1 MSEFEGDLPD
11 RPIGDSEQL
20 SANERLIIEA
30 LRAPVEVD
38 SRAFDARVM
47 AAIRNERAHEASVVR
62 MHRGRVAA
70 AVVLFGAVAAAVVFL
85 AIGRDAQPSG
95 GVPQARS
102 AAVILSEQR
111 NITFTLVASGASSVA
126 VAGSFNGWSTAAT
139 PLRRVGKDTWAA
151 EIPLGAGR
159 YVYQF
164 VIDGTRWVADPRAPR
179 DAGDD
184 FGASNSVVTVA
195 SSGSA

>member
-1 MSEFEGDLPD
+1 MNEFESDLPD
-11 RPIGDSEQL
+11 RPVGDSERL

-30 LRAPVEVD
+30 LRAPVAVD

-47 AAIRNERAHEASVVR
+47 TAVRIERAHDASKVR

-70 AVVLFGAVAAAVVFL
+70 AVVACGAVAAAVVFL
-85 AIGRDAQPSG
+85 AIGRDAQSTSA
-95 GVPQARS
+95 VPQARS
-102 AAVILSEQR
+102 AAAVPSGQR

-139 PLRRVGKDTWAA
+139 PLRRIGKDTWAA